1 MLDILDQGS
10 KIYYCLH
17 PKWAEMNHPLQLL
30 CLVSLLSFNGEVSAF
45 TGCQKSILTVRYV
58 PSCPI
63 NEVSW
68 KEAARKMNCESVTQN
83 CASKRHKF
91 QYHCLMNVH
100 MNATIE
106 VCALSRTIFG
116 YCAEFDINAA
126 VVQENYNADCKTHDP
141 SCPEYYDS
149 SEAYKYQS
157 CYALVQRKSQAD
169 VIKPAALIGSSS
181 SSNSLL
187 GNKLMLAFKTILLLA
202 FQIKINKQ

>member
-1 MLDILDQGS
+1 
-10 KIYYCLH
+10 
-17 PKWAEMNHPLQLL
+17 MNHTLQLL
-30 CLVSLLSFNGEVSAF
+30 CLVSLLSLNGEVSAF

-58 PSCPI
+58 PSCPK

-68 KEAARKMNCESVTQN
+68 KEAARKMNCGSVTQN
-83 CASKRHKF
+83 CASKSHKF
-91 QYHCLMNVH
+91 QYHCLMSFH
-100 MNATIE
+100 MNATVE

-169 VIKPAALIGSSS
+169 VIKPAGLIGSSS